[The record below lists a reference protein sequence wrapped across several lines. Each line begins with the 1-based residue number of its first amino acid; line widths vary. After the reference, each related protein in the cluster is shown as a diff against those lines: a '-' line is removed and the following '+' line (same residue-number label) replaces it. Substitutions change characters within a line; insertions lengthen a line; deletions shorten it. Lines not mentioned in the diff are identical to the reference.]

1 MAGEFRLTL
10 LGCQPVGACGSD
22 CASAGNLVWTGDI
35 LEGANLLTHGFLPC
49 ADQYIG
55 GLARGAAGPARTN
68 ALAPGNARASGR
80 FVRRWPLSRA
90 LLFSARENRARL
102 CHARLLL

>member
-1 MAGEFRLTL
+1 VVRGFVGVPVLRAAAPPL
-10 LGCQPVGACGSD
+10 LVPAWLFGRV
-22 CASAGNLVWTGDI
+22 
-35 LEGANLLTHGFLPC
+35 
-49 ADQYIG
+49 
-55 GLARGAAGPARTN
+55 ARGVPRRFFPE